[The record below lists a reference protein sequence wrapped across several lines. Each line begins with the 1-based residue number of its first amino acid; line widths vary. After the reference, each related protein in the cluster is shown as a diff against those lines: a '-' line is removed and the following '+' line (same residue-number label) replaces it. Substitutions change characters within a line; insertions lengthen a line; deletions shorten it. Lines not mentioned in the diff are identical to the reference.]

1 MSMRACVG
9 GPMQWQNV
17 ITGATASL
25 MAAGHQKDND
35 GGGGARWSIEY
46 HLSLHWLLFYLY
58 ISVHSWLVMV
68 HI

>member
-46 HLSLHWLLFYLY
+46 HLSLHWL
-58 ISVHSWLVMV
+58 
-68 HI
+68 